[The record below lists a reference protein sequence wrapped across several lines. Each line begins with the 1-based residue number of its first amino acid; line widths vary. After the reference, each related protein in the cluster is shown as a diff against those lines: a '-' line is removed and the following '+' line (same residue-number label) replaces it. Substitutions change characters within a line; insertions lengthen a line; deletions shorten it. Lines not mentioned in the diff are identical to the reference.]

1 MKIETQRF
9 VDRYVGTLICKIF
22 SLYYRLVNRES
33 ATVEPQFRPQPQKI
47 LIILLSEMGALVLA
61 YPMFQYLKQK
71 YPQAELY
78 VMLFEKNR
86 EVVELIGIVPPENII
101 AIKDD
106 SMQNFIRDTLTGLSK
121 MRTLHYIV

>member
-1 MKIETQRF
+1 
-9 VDRYVGTLICKIF
+9 
-22 SLYYRLVNRES
+22 
-33 ATVEPQFRPQPQKI
+33 
-47 LIILLSEMGALVLA
+47 MGALVLA

-71 YPQAELY
+71 YPQVELY

-121 MRTLHYIV
+121 MRTLKFDTVIDCELF